1 MGKLH
6 EGGIVLLNYYIIFAL
21 DERIEGHFRFYF
33 TKLKTTY
40 YSINSTHF
48 SYDCHKS
55 YFYYKPAIVEVYANN
70 VQTK

>member
-1 MGKLH
+1 MRI
-6 EGGIVLLNYYIIFAL
+6 GGHS
-21 DERIEGHFRFYF
+21 DFYF
-33 TKLKTTY
+33 IKLKTTY

-55 YFYYKPAIVEVYANN
+55 YFYFKPAIVEVYANN